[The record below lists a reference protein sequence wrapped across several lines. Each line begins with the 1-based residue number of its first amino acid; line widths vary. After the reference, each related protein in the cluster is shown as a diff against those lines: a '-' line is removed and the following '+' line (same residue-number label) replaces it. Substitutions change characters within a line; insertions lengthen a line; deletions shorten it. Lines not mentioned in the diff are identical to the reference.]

1 MATTE
6 YNLFIDGD
14 RHASAGEESLEVEYP
29 YDGSIWATVP
39 KGTAEDVDRAVQA
52 AREAFEAGPWGE
64 SRPSDRRE
72 LLYQISGV
80 IEDNLDELAELE
92 TRQNGRHIRESTA
105 QLQHL
110 VQYFEYFGRL
120 TDEVDEGRVN
130 SIEAKDGEMFNYVKK
145 EPYGVVG
152 AITPWNAPLLLSMWK
167 LAPALAA
174 GNTFVHKP
182 SEVAPVS
189 ALRLAELI
197 CEETDVPDGVYNV
210 VTGDGEQTGA
220 ALTEHAAV
228 GKYAFTGSVEAGR
241 QVAAAAGKNLAA
253 VSLEL
258 GGKSPSVIFPSAD
271 LDNAVNGVMK
281 GIFASTGQVCMAGS
295 RVIVHED
302 IHDEFV
308 TELKERASEITLGDP
323 MDSETDIGPIAFAEQ
338 WETVKEYI
346 ELGIE
351 EGATLEFGG
360 EIPEDL
366 PGQYFIEPTIFTD
379 VDSGMRVAQE
389 EIFGPVVSVLTF
401 ETEDEA
407 IELANDVEY
416 GLSGA
421 VWTENIRQA
430 HRMIDAIKAGSVWV
444 NEYRYFAPSAPFG
457 GFKNSGI
464 GRESGREGLKE
475 YYQTKSAWI
484 DLSGEVKNPFDPYS

>member
-1 MATTE
+1 MEATA
-6 YNLFIDGD
+6 YKHFIDGEV
-14 RHASAGEESLEVEYP
+14 HESAGEKRLEVEYP
-29 YDGSIWATVP
+29 YDNTVWATVP
-39 KGTAEDVDRAVQA
+39 KGTAEDVNTAIQA
-52 AREAFEAGPWGE
+52 AQRAFDDDSWGE
-64 SRPSDRRE
+64 STPTQRRE
-72 LLYQISGV
+72 LLSQISET
-80 IEDNLDELAELE
+80 IADNLDELAEIE
-92 TRQNGRHIRESTA
+92 TKQNGRHIRESTA

-110 VQYFEYFGRL
+110 VEYFEHFGRL
-120 TDEVDEGRVN
+120 AEEVDEGRVN
-130 SIEAKDGEMFNYVKK
+130 PTEAKDGEMFNFVKK

-189 ALRLAELI
+189 ALRLAELLHQ
-197 CEETDVPDGVYNV
+197 ETDIPEGVYNV

-220 ALTEHAAV
+220 ALTSNETV
-228 GKYAFTGSVEAGR
+228 DKYAFTGSVAAGR
-241 QVAAAAGKNLAA
+241 KVAAAAGRNLAK

-258 GGKSPSVIFPSAD
+258 GGKSPNVIFPSAD

-295 RVIVHED
+295 RVIVHQD

-308 TELKERASEITLGDP
+308 AELKNRASEITLGDP
-323 MDSETDIGPIAFAEQ
+323 LDPDTDIGPIAFADQ
-338 WETVKEYI
+338 WEKVADYI
-346 ELGIE
+346 ERGVA
-351 EGATLEFGG
+351 EGATLELGG
-360 EIPEDL
+360 EQPDDV
-366 PGQYFIEPTIFTD
+366 PGEYFIEPTIFTD
-379 VDSGMRVAQE
+379 VDSGMQIAQQ
-389 EIFGPVVSVLTF
+389 EIFGPVVSILTF

-407 IELANDVEY
+407 VELANDTEY
-416 GLSGA
+416 GLAGG

-430 HRMIDAIKAGSVWV
+430 HRMIDAIEAGSVWV

-464 GRESGREGLKE
+464 GRESGIEGLRE